1 MVSEELMVRY
11 NKGATYAP
19 SFIFQ
24 VMVNSMLKKVRSKV
38 LQGSAFS
45 VMLSLIIA
53 FAFILPASADNTG
66 STPSLPLLLEGS
78 VKQDGTALPAGSE
91 IRVELDGQIRG
102 STVIGA
108 NGEYGDQPGAKL
120 VVSCDPKDYANLKFF
135 VNGVESGISVPELA
149 SSSPGDSMH
158 LDISVSST
166 GFGTATISKGKVPS
180 SGTSPSHSEGAM
192 DDISLDRGSLIP
204 VSPEQGTDAVPGDKD
219 KNKDKQ
225 NSLPSS
231 GGSAA
236 SSSSS
241 SSGARATQAVI
252 SPDNID
258 DDKVIDVADVVPKSM
273 TEDPDLITLLP
284 ENAIGTKERT
294 SFPVL
299 AVVVLAGIIG
309 LVAILRFGS
318 RK

>member
-11 NKGATYAP
+11 NKGATHAP

-38 LQGSAFS
+38 LRGSAFS

-120 VVSCDPKDYANLKFF
+120 VVSCDPKDYADLKFF
-135 VNGVESGISVPELA
+135 VNGLESGISVPELA

-192 DDISLDRGSLIP
+192 DDISLDRGSPIPP
-204 VSPEQGTDAVPGDKD
+204 VSPEQGTAAVPGDKD
-219 KNKDKQ
+219 KIKDKQ

-236 SSSSS
+236 S

-273 TEDPDLITLLP
+273 TEDPDVITLLP
-284 ENAIGTKERT
+284 GNAIGTKERT

-309 LVAILRFGS
+309 LVAILRFGG